1 VIVVFAIEELVG
13 WSVAEVMAVQL
24 SSPSLVVEVMEVVA
38 AVAVV
43 TICIRNGE
51 GVVAVAIIDSE
62 VVVAV
67 AIATVLVPKAV
78 KWSWWPEL
86 RWWWRMSSW
95 SSCQRSAR

>member
-1 VIVVFAIEELVG
+1 
-13 WSVAEVMAVQL
+13 L

-38 AVAVV
+38 AVAIV
-43 TICIRNGE
+43 TICIWNGE

-67 AIATVLVPKAV
+67 AIATVLVPEAV

-86 RWWWRMSSW
+86 RWWWWMSSW